1 EVRGEEKGVRLVA
14 DGALAG
20 ERPRT
25 AAALSLEEITL
36 GARYY
41 TNGPGPQQVRGFAR
55 VDLAEVL
62 VFNRLLS
69 DDEAKKVRDYL
80 SAKYAELK
88 KNPPPEDGRG
98 ETLVRVGDPPPV
110 QVFAP
115 GFTVRRL
122 PLDLT
127 NVNNVKYRPDGS
139 LVALCYNGDIWVL
152 RDTDGDGL
160 EDKAE
165 LFYQNKGS
173 LRAPIGMDLTPAG
186 YKHGNGVFVACTG
199 KC

>member
-1 EVRGEEKGVRLVA
+1 
-14 DGALAG
+14 
-20 ERPRT
+20 
-25 AAALSLEEITL
+25 
-36 GARYY
+36 
-41 TNGPGPQQVRGFAR
+41 
-55 VDLAEVL
+55 
-62 VFNRLLS
+62 
-69 DDEAKKVRDYL
+69 
-80 SAKYAELK
+80 
-88 KNPPPEDGRG
+88 PEDGRG

-165 LFYQNKGS
+165 RFYQNKGS

-199 KC
+199 KCVLIVDTDGDGKADKEIVVADKWEPYPPELNTHGVDALGVAFDHKDGSVYFGLGCKSYVNAYLLDKDGKAGYSLANQRGTILRVSPDFQS